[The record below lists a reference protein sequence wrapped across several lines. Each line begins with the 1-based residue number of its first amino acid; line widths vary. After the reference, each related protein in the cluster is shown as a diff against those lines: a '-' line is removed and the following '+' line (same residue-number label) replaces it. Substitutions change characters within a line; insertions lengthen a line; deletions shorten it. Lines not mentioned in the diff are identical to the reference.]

1 METLTDTGEHMDEI
15 TKLLE
20 AELFSLSTAEALS
33 DAIHC
38 SASAVTLEWLPVF
51 MKHIVI

>member
-20 AELFSLSTAEALS
+20 LFSLSTAEALS

-38 SASAVTLEWLPVF
+38 GASAVTLEWLPVF